1 MLFQPLCS
9 VGAAEPIIR
18 ASRRRSFSS
27 APTTAPLASRDAPL
41 AGVPS
46 SPITPAGALC
56 SILQRTA
63 SRAEPLASGCACSGG
78 GGRSESP
85 GTRRRGWRGRDVR
98 LPVFECFPPRPRLR
112 APRRYRAPLQR
123 GREVQPRLV
132 HARRLRGGDPT
143 PVAWGGKMSYDS
155 VEIRRR
161 CALRVGACVV
171 LVAGWTMG
179 KRGGGCG
186 EVAGSPAAV
195 SSCAKTAS
203 HNCRNVCYHDDEVLR
218 DPHRGGG

>member
-1 MLFQPLCS
+1 MP
-9 VGAAEPIIR
+9 AK
-18 ASRRRSFSS
+18 
-27 APTTAPLASRDAPL
+27 LALLPQA
-41 AGVPS
+41 
-46 SPITPAGALC
+46 
-56 SILQRTA
+56 
-63 SRAEPLASGCACSGG
+63 
-78 GGRSESP
+78 
-85 GTRRRGWRGRDVR
+85 TRV
-98 LPVFECFPPRPRLR
+98 R

-186 EVAGSPAAV
+186 EVVGLT
-195 SSCAKTAS
+195 SCRFLLRE
-203 HNCRNVCYHDDEVLR
+203 NCLSQLPKCLL
-218 DPHRGGG
+218 P